1 MGDAALAFAN
11 KPLWSDRDA
20 VTTSYVGW
28 PEAPPK
34 GGLSLAGIGRLI
46 VDCWN

>member
-28 PEAPPK
+28 PE
-34 GGLSLAGIGRLI
+34 GGAGRQKEGYHWLGLE
-46 VDCWN
+46 D